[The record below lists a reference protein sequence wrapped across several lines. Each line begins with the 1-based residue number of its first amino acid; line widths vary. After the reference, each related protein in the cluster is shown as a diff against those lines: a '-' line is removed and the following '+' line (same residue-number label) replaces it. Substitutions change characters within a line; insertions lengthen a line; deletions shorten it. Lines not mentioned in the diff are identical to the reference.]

1 MLSRPPSIHSPNPPV
16 IRHATHLCA
25 PSVHHPSPRA
35 TPYPLVAAEALLGTF
50 GVESVEETSTE
61 QRWREHRRGLQL
73 QVVSRIAFVPLPSE
87 PGRGSEDNSQTPLDQ
102 LPTGAVAQD
111 VRGCI
116 AAVTSTGRTHKM
128 KQVHRTRVGDTPS
141 MGAELEFWAEEW
153 TITGWT
159 RRVWRR
165 VMGKSEQVAVGMSGR
180 DVSGSHALGGS

>member
-1 MLSRPPSIHSPNPPV
+1 MR
-16 IRHATHLCA
+16 ALC
-25 PSVHHPSPRA
+25 PSPITA
-35 TPYPLVAAEALLGTF
+35 CHTISSGVAAEALLGTF

-128 KQVHRTRVGDTPS
+128 KQAHRTRVGDTPN

-165 VMGKSEQVAVGMSGR
+165 VIGKSEQVAVGMSGR